1 MGHKERLLR
10 TLFESEGR
18 KHLNIK
24 FARGTSDDIS
34 AEELCAEANSA
45 LLQVKLGHVER
56 RELFGDKD
64 EPTVDVT
71 NI

>member
-1 MGHKERLLR
+1 MTEKERLLR
-10 TLFESEGR
+10 TLFETEGY

-45 LLQVKLGHVER
+45 LLQVKLGQVER
-56 RELFGDKD
+56 REWFGDKD
-64 EPTVDVT
+64 EPTVDVKDL
-71 NI
+71 